1 MSLLNNKDKGGN
13 SSKFSY
19 NHSVLKGLQ
28 SISDNTGDL
37 AGILAPLL
45 AAIAQETTLMSVDAT
60 LISVLNAIVAS
71 DQDIEILLV
80 RDTGNNDEV
89 VQQITNYETGIPVV
103 EYKDVN
109 GNAYVPVGPLEY
121 LDPSAVLNLMLS
133 ELLDQGLTLDSIEV
147 TTANTLIELLD
158 QGLSLDGLNS
168 LITTLNSTVATEIT
182 LAQVLVE
189 LQSINTD
196 LDGLSLEATQQL
208 VLTAL
213 NTVISN
219 TTGLATEVTAALINS
234 NVVLG
239 NITLNSL
246 LNAFNAEDFASETT
260 LNNLLTNFN
269 AEDFATELTLSGIKT
284 KTDLLNF
291 ISTALEVT
299 VTSSVLPT
307 GAATET
313 TLLATNSLLTIMDTV
328 LDSILTDT
336 NAMVVDL
343 AAIEILITNT
353 NSLLTTIDG
362 VLDAIKLDTANLD
375 VALST
380 RATEAT
386 QLLVDANL
394 TLLNTKLNTLGQKAS
409 ADSAPVVLS
418 TEQEAI
424 LEAIKVAVQNLD
436 MDVDG
441 IATEA
446 TLAALL
452 LAFNNEDFATQ
463 TTLASLL
470 SAFNAEDFATQ
481 TTLASLLAAFNAE
494 DFSTE
499 TTLASLLLAFNNE
512 DFATNTTL
520 TAVLAAIQALA
531 FPAGL
536 ATEVTLASLLAAF
549 NLEDFATETTLAAV
563 AADLA
568 LIYTN
573 LQLNTISVANID
585 TKLTPQARVHNT
597 LSANA
602 VGVIPAGSLCGSV
615 INVGSAAGV
624 WNGTAI
630 PAGVS
635 IPWTPIGNRDTYGA
649 ITYNGVGTTLIIEY
663 TT

>member
-1 MSLLNNKDKGGN
+1 MQKTSPQRL
-13 SSKFSY
+13 
-19 NHSVLKGLQ
+19 
-28 SISDNTGDL
+28 TL
-37 AGILAPLL
+37 AGI
-45 AAIAQETTLMSVDAT
+45 
-60 LISVLNAIVAS
+60 
-71 DQDIEILLV
+71 
-80 RDTGNNDEV
+80 
-89 VQQITNYETGIPVV
+89 
-103 EYKDVN
+103 K
-109 GNAYVPVGPLEY
+109 
-121 LDPSAVLNLMLS
+121 
-133 ELLDQGLTLDSIEV
+133 
-147 TTANTLIELLD
+147 
-158 QGLSLDGLNS
+158 
-168 LITTLNSTVATEIT
+168 
-182 LAQVLVE
+182 
-189 LQSINTD
+189 
-196 LDGLSLEATQQL
+196 TQ
-208 VLTAL
+208 
-213 NTVISN
+213 
-219 TTGLATEVTAALINS
+219 
-234 NVVLG
+234 
-239 NITLNSL
+239 
-246 LNAFNAEDFASETT
+246 
-260 LNNLLTNFN
+260 
-269 AEDFATELTLSGIKT
+269 
-284 KTDLLNF
+284 TDLLNF
-291 ISTALEVT
+291 IATALEVT

-549 NLEDFATETTLAAV
+549 NLEDFATQTTLAAV

-585 TKLTPQARVHNT
+585 TKLTPATRVHNVVT
-597 LSANA
+597 ATT
-602 VGVIPAGSLCGSV
+602 GVTAIGSVPLGSLCGSV
-615 INVGSAAGV
+615 INVGNAAGT
-624 WNGTAI
+624 WNANSL

-649 ITYNGVGTTLIIEY
+649 IAYDATGTTFIIEY